1 VASRS
6 SRCLLPPYDP
16 FDRIRH
22 PGKERW
28 RDTTSCCRW
37 HTDRV
42 AVEGRAERGQTLGS
56 FIRTQRR
63 LAALSLRQLAG
74 MTSVSN
80 AYLSQIERGIHQ
92 PSLRVLHSLAQAL
105 DVPTTVLLEHAGM
118 ESIDDERVDAPL
130 PTAAAIQLDPELTEA
145 DRKLLLA
152 LYERLRG
159 SSR

>member
-1 VASRS
+1 M
-6 SRCLLPPYDP
+6 Y
-16 FDRIRH
+16 
-22 PGKERW
+22 
-28 RDTTSCCRW
+28 CRW

-63 LAALSLRQLAG
+63 LAALSLRQLAS

-159 SSR
+159 ASR

>member
-1 VASRS
+1 M
-6 SRCLLPPYDP
+6 
-16 FDRIRH
+16 
-22 PGKERW
+22 
-28 RDTTSCCRW
+28 
-37 HTDRV
+37 
-42 AVEGRAERGQTLGS
+42 AVEGRAERRQTLGS

-63 LAALSLRQLAG
+63 LAALSLRQLAS

-118 ESIDDERVDAPL
+118 DPLDDERVDVLL

-152 LYERLRG
+152 VYERLRG
-159 SSR
+159 ASR